1 MNSHIHV
8 SLRDTNGKSLFAV
21 PESEAKS
28 GRSDAANEETRF
40 ISQEAEWFL
49 AGVLDGLPDSTFYKP
64 SFEWTLKL
72 TISYSHAL
80 GVSQKVIQ
88 YIPSLAHQHHFIAC
102 AHD

>member
-1 MNSHIHV
+1 M
-8 SLRDTNGKSLFAV
+8 V
-21 PESEAKS
+21 PGWRPGRFTRQYVLQAK
-28 GRSDAANEETRF
+28 
-40 ISQEAEWFL
+40 L
-49 AGVLDGLPDSTFYKP
+49 
-64 SFEWTLKL
+64 EWTLKL